1 MLFDFAKRSPG
12 DLRQQRQQI
21 HKSRR
26 APENLFCSIEVVS
39 HPVTRKF
46 PEEKIFNGIGFWT

>member
-21 HKSRR
+21 HKSWR
-26 APENLFCSIEVVS
+26 APENLFCSIEVVG

-46 PEEKIFNGIGFWT
+46 PEEKIFNGIGF